1 MTAAVTPQAVDRF
14 RALLGRHFGLAF
26 DDTRVGFLAEVLQRR
41 LGRQQRTADAYLDTL
56 GQAPPPAEIAAL
68 AAEVTVTETYF
79 FRNGDQFR
87 ALAERVMAPPGRP
100 LSLLSAGCASGEEA
114 YTLAMVARAALPERA
129 AEIRIRAVDINPAML
144 EKAARGRY
152 YEWSLRDTPAEMR
165 RKWFKPSGT
174 ELILDPE
181 IRKAVHFEARNLSVD
196 DPDLW
201 LHEAY
206 DAVFC
211 RNVLMYFAPDR
222 MRAAITRIAGSLR
235 PDGFLFLGH
244 AETLRGVSDEFHLC
258 HTHGTFYYQRKGAGA
273 PIQNNSAGAPIQNN
287 SAGAPIQNNSMGAP
301 VRHEPVPRP
310 AAVTPA
316 AAPPDTS
323 WIDAIRGA
331 SARVTALTSGSRPG
345 PSASVPA
352 WDPAPAL
359 DLFRRERFAEALR
372 HVQARPKEWAG
383 DPDALLLE
391 AMLLTHDGQIPA
403 AETAC
408 RALLAIDEMNA
419 GAHYVLAL
427 CEEHAG
433 RLDAAIE
440 HDRVAAYLDP
450 GFAMPR
456 LHLGLLARRAGSR
469 DEARRELTQA
479 LFLFEREEA
488 ARLLLFGGG
497 FNRAALVAL
506 CEAALKESG
515 GRT

>member
-1 MTAAVTPQAVDRF
+1 MTAIVTPQAVDRF
-14 RALLGRHFGLAF
+14 RALLARHFGLAF
-26 DDTRVGFLAEVLQRR
+26 EDTRLGFLAEVLQRR
-41 LGRQQRTADAYLDTL
+41 LGRQHRTADAYLDTL
-56 GQAPPPAEIAAL
+56 VQAPPAAELAAL

-87 ALAERVMAPPGRP
+87 ALTARVLQAPARP

-114 YTLAMVARAALPERA
+114 YTLAMVARAVLPDRA
-129 AEIRIRAVDINPAML
+129 AEIRIRAVDINPAAL
-144 EKAARGRY
+144 ERAARGRY
-152 YEWSLRDTPAEMR
+152 HEWALRETPAEMR

-181 IRKAVHFEARNLSVD
+181 IRNAVHFEARNLSVE

-201 LHEAY
+201 LPEAY

-211 RNVLMYFAPDR
+211 RNVLMYFAPER

-244 AETLRGVSDEFHLC
+244 AETLRSVSDEFHLC
-258 HTHGTFYYQRKGAGA
+258 HTHGTFYYQRKDARGS
-273 PIQNNSAGAPIQNN
+273 PPQNSP
-287 SAGAPIQNNSMGAP
+287 S
-301 VRHEPVPRP
+301 PRP
-310 AAVTPA
+310 VMPA
-316 AAPPDTS
+316 PAPPTTVDVPPDTS
-323 WIDAIRGA
+323 WVDAIRGA
-331 SARVTALTSGSRPG
+331 SERVTALTSGG
-345 PSASVPA
+345 QAGQSASMPA

-403 AETAC
+403 AEAAC

-433 RLDAAIE
+433 RIDAAIE

-456 LHLGLLARRAGSR
+456 LHLGLLARRAGAR

-515 GRT
+515 GRTWAKATGGHEQ